1 MTMNDLDK
9 RIREYMKW
17 LDEHYYEAFNSKEA
31 YANYEY
37 DDGRCDAYEVVP
49 EKLRTLDH
57 GRPWS
62 DDQFA
67 STRLSSNRDMSR

>member
-1 MTMNDLDK
+1 MVASLRKSDSIAEQALGAF
-9 RIREYMKW
+9 
-17 LDEHYYEAFNSKEA
+17 LDEHFYETLHKRDAGFE
-31 YANYEY
+31 YERVH
-37 DDGRCDAYEVVP
+37 DRVVP